1 MFNRNSW
8 KNFKAFLFG
17 LGIALLMCEIILRI
31 YNPFPFALQK
41 GKLVIPANQSRI
53 YDNKWISRLD
63 KKIIYSRNSLGFRG
77 PEMPAMDS
85 GWLKLITVGGST
97 TACTFLSDTR
107 TWPFLLGKKLESMHQ
122 KTWLNNAGI
131 DGHSSFGH
139 TLMLRDHVLPLKP
152 DYVLFLMGINDTETN
167 QSVEFDE
174 MTEKN
179 IHTGSVKSFLKSLLN
194 YSELG
199 RTVFS
204 FYQVSIAYKKG
215 LFHQEIEVK
224 KLVDHPLPD
233 AIFITRLGRQSQ
245 YLKGYKE
252 RTDSIIMMCK
262 NAGVQPIFLTQPSLF
277 GSYTDSITG
286 IDMTNKWMNQKDPE
300 NSLLQEKVLELYN
313 DVLRSD
319 SSRIMV
325 IDLARKMPKDSRY
338 YYDFIHFTNEG
349 AEKVAEILAGEL
361 EKTILKKLSFRTF

>member
-1 MFNRNSW
+1 
-8 KNFKAFLFG
+8 
-17 LGIALLMCEIILRI
+17 
-31 YNPFPFALQK
+31 
-41 GKLVIPANQSRI
+41 
-53 YDNKWISRLD
+53 
-63 KKIIYSRNSLGFRG
+63 
-77 PEMPAMDS
+77 
-85 GWLKLITVGGST
+85 
-97 TACTFLSDTR
+97 
-107 TWPFLLGKKLESMHQ
+107 
-122 KTWLNNAGI
+122 
-131 DGHSSFGH
+131 
-139 TLMLRDHVLPLKP
+139 
-152 DYVLFLMGINDTETN
+152 MGINDTETN

-174 MTEKN
+174 MTEKK

-215 LFHQEIEVK
+215 LFHQEIDVK

-252 RTDSIIMMCK
+252 RTDSIITMCK

-277 GSYTDSITG
+277 GSFTDSITG
-286 IDMTNKWMNQKDPE
+286 IDMTNKWMNKNDTD
-300 NSLLQEKVLELYN
+300 NSLLQEKILELYN
-313 DVLRSD
+313 DVLRND

-325 IDLARKMPKDSRY
+325 IDLARKMPKNSLY

-361 EKTILKKLSFRTF
+361 QKTILKNL